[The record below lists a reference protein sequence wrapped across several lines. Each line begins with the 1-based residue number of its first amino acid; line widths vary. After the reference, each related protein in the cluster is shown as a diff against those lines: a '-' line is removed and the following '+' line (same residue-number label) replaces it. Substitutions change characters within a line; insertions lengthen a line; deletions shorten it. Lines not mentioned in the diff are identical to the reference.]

1 MLRSSFSPQIPSY
14 FPSDV
19 VGKGIGFIG
28 ATGYD
33 DRNIAIIQSV
43 LQTIIARNTNASYVV
58 FSYSPKITQW
68 ADEYLRIYK
77 IPAERKAFVYPEG
90 YEPKS
95 KYQKL
100 NEQVDNLQLWTAKTS
115 MMEIPKSVS
124 SYAQKGIS
132 QKNRLM
138 DERLKAY
145 RSMNKKNPVWYTLQK
160 YKELMRT
167 YELDTV
173 VIFTDNPGGS
183 EVHEMKKFAKQYGFR
198 IITVDCE
205 GNFNDAT
212 DEQNPMNHREHYGG
226 IYHNRNREVE

>member
-1 MLRSSFSPQIPSY
+1 MLKSYFSPRMPSY
-14 FPSDV
+14 LPSDV

-33 DRNIAIIQSV
+33 DRNIAIIQDT

-90 YEPKS
+90 HEPKS

-115 MMEIPKSVS
+115 MMEVPKSVS

-160 YKELMRT
+160 YKELMGS

-226 IYHNRNREVE
+226 IYHNRNREV

>member
-43 LQTIIARNTNASYVV
+43 LQTIIAHNTNASYVV

-124 SYAQKGIS
+124 SYAQKGIF

-138 DERLKAY
+138 GERLKAY

-160 YKELMRT
+160 YKELMGT